1 MRARPASR
9 GISCAGGA
17 HKISV
22 SRPATVIQ
30 GESMRCVLY
39 CAVLAVA
46 LFPFGHAKAQ
56 MPMIINDAIAATV
69 SSERAAVK
77 IDPAPEGQAQIV
89 FYRKRPFFG
98 NKEIFALSEGGN
110 EFAQLRF
117 GQYAVHVIEPGTRQF
132 ALAAGGEALELQAQ
146 AGQTYY
152 VEGELVKAEGGK
164 RQSLKRVDEDQFRKV
179 SFQLMK
185 LETKAA
191 E

>member
-1 MRARPASR
+1 MSALKKNLMV
-9 GISCAGGA
+9 GI
-17 HKISV
+17 
-22 SRPATVIQ
+22 TV
-30 GESMRCVLY
+30 L
-39 CAVLAVA
+39 LALILLGWMLLRFSDA
-46 LFPFGHAKAQ
+46 PFRLFAKAQ